1 MKNNQNFKIQIFADG
16 ADVKSIE
23 KLNLDSK
30 INGFTTNPSL
40 MKKAGIKD
48 YKKFA
53 HEVLKIVKDK
63 PISFEV
69 FSDEINEM
77 ELQAKE
83 INSWG
88 NNIYVKIPI
97 TNSKGEKTTNL
108 VSKLSKNNIKCNV
121 TAVFTLEQVKE
132 IYNAIDTNTE
142 TIISIFAGR
151 IADSGLDPLETM
163 KEALKI
169 CQSKKNIQILWAS
182 TRELYNIIQAN
193 NINCHII
200 TVPHSILPKLD
211 GIGKD
216 LNDLSLDTVKSFLVD
231 AKNSGYKI

>member
-16 ADVKSIE
+16 ADIKSIE

-69 FSDEINEM
+69 FSDDINEM
-77 ELQAKE
+77 ESQAKE

-97 TNSKGEKTTNL
+97 TNSKGEKTTKL

>member
-16 ADVKSIE
+16 ADIKSIE

-77 ELQAKE
+77 ESQAKE

-88 NNIYVKIPI
+88 NNIYVKEF
-97 TNSKGEKTTNL
+97 N
-108 VSKLSKNNIKCNV
+108 
-121 TAVFTLEQVKE
+121 
-132 IYNAIDTNTE
+132 
-142 TIISIFAGR
+142 
-151 IADSGLDPLETM
+151 
-163 KEALKI
+163 
-169 CQSKKNIQILWAS
+169 
-182 TRELYNIIQAN
+182 
-193 NINCHII
+193 
-200 TVPHSILPKLD
+200 
-211 GIGKD
+211 
-216 LNDLSLDTVKSFLVD
+216 
-231 AKNSGYKI
+231 

>member
-77 ELQAKE
+77 ESQAKE

-132 IYNAIDTNTE
+132 IYNAIHTNTE

>member
-16 ADVKSIE
+16 ADIKSIE

-77 ELQAKE
+77 ESQAKE

>member
-77 ELQAKE
+77 ESQAKE

-97 TNSKGEKTTNL
+97 TNSKGEKTTKL